1 MSVKIDEKKL
11 IQEKP
16 KLKGQEVRNHELEV
30 CKQQVDEW
38 KNKYLRALA
47 DYQNFEKRIQG
58 EKKQWIRSANKQLI
72 LKLLPFLDNLDKAE
86 IFVKDN
92 GLKMVKDHFC
102 QMLKQENIEELN
114 VLGKEFDPHTAEV
127 VDLVKGEKENIVVE
141 VIRKGYRFY
150 DTILRVAQVKVSK
163 KVNN

>member
-1 MSVKIDEKKL
+1 
-11 IQEKP
+11 
-16 KLKGQEVRNHELEV
+16 
-30 CKQQVDEW
+30 
-38 KNKYLRALA
+38 
-47 DYQNFEKRIQG
+47 
-58 EKKQWIRSANKQLI
+58 
-72 LKLLPFLDNLDKAE
+72 
-86 IFVKDN
+86 
-92 GLKMVKDHFC
+92 
-102 QMLKQENIEELN
+102 MLKQENIEELD